1 MMRMDASAIMLPT
14 ARTKISGDPTMPKF
28 EKSSE
33 GRHMHF
39 MAGGGRTAC
48 SHISSVTSSRVSKP
62 GVCERNGTAVL
73 EQETRGDWGPLT
85 SKIVYNGHI
94 EKEGCRK
101 VDPSQAQ
108 LNVDC

>member
-1 MMRMDASAIMLPT
+1 MRMRGAGELA
-14 ARTKISGDPTMPKF
+14 GWG
-28 EKSSE
+28 SE
-33 GRHMHF
+33 EEVEHF
-39 MAGGGRTAC
+39 GAWREGRTAC